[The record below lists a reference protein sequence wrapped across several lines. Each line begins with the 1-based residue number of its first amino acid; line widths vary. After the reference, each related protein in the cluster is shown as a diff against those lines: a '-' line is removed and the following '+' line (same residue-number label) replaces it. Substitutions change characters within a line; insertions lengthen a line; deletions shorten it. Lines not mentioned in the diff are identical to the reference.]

1 MNENEKTTETVE
13 NENEETVTM
22 TKGELAKKLQGAG
35 DKVRTEYS
43 KKVNELKAK
52 IAELTPAE
60 KSEAELDLERR
71 IAELE
76 AKEKRVALLDSLS
89 ENGIDKGFADYFK
102 SDADIKAFAA
112 VYKKA
117 VDDAVQAKVQ
127 KDGYVPASHKSGDQL
142 TKEEFAK
149 MNMDERVKLFNENP
163 ELYRHL
169 VGRA

>member
-22 TKGELAKKLQGAG
+22 TQGELNKKLQGAA
-35 DKVRTEYS
+35 DKIRTEYS
-43 KKVNELKAK
+43 KKVKELQAK
-52 IAELTPAE
+52 IDELTPAQ
-60 KSEAELDLERR
+60 KSEAEIDLEKR

-76 AKEKRVALLDSLS
+76 AKEKRMNLLDSLA

-102 SDADIKAFAA
+102 SDADIKAFAT

-127 KDGYVPASHKSGDQL
+127 KDGYVPASHKSGDQI

-149 MNMDERVKLFNENP
+149 MNMSEKEKLFNENP
-163 ELYRHL
+163 DLYHHL
-169 VGRA
+169 VGRG